1 MTTGLYKRRPLSFR
15 LYEIALRDSG
25 DQQLLQIS
33 RDLAIGLN
41 IEEMKKVQRYYIQ
54 RKRDPTD
61 LELQT
66 IGQTWSEHCYH
77 KTFKGEITAGQKKIK
92 SLFRTYIAKVTE
104 ELKPSWCFSVFEDNA
119 GIVDFD
125 RDFAI
130 AAKVETHNHP
140 SAIEPFGGA
149 ATGVGGVIR
158 DILGVWADPI
168 ACMDV
173 LGFGPLDF
181 DYGKLPP
188 GIKHPKYIYNGVI
201 AGIGTYGNNMGIPT
215 VNGAI
220 FFDESYVGNVVVYCG
235 CVGILPKTAYVRNI
249 KPDDVILLA
258 GGKTGRDGIHGVTF
272 ASAELTKESEEVSRP
287 AVQIANP
294 IEEEKLKRAILEIRD
309 RGLGSGIT
317 DLGGGGLS
325 SAVGERAHAA
335 NCGAHVELEKVPL
348 KYLGLAPWEIY
359 VSESQ
364 ERMLLSVP
372 EKNLRDVLSIFE
384 REDVEATPIGKFIDK
399 ESLIIDYEGHRVADI
414 STEFLF
420 NPPAIRR
427 KAWFTTALQKEPVF
441 KQPTD
446 FENTILQLLST
457 PNIASK
463 ETAVRS
469 YDHEVK
475 GNTAIKP
482 LQGEYAGPNDAAVI
496 KPLDDSLKG
505 IVVSC
510 GMNPDYGRINPY
522 WMAASNIDEA
532 IRNNTAV
539 GGRRIALLD
548 NFTWG
553 NPEKHDRLG
562 SLVQACQG
570 CYAIAK
576 GFEAPFISGKD
587 SLYNESPHGPITP
600 TLLIT
605 AIGVIPNVRRS
616 VTAELKVPGNAIYLV
631 GQTLP
636 ELGGSV
642 YYKLLGLLGKTVP
655 KVNVK
660 RAKNIVASMVK
671 AVDSGCLKACH
682 DASEGGLAVALAEMT
697 FASEL
702 GVDLWLKKVP
712 GSKNLTRDDV
722 VLFSESNSRFL
733 VEVDKTRTE
742 EFEHLMRGNVCELVG
757 IVKSERS
764 FTIYGV
770 NGRKLV
776 NADLAKLR
784 EAWKTPLGANSYEA

>member
-1 MTTGLYKRRPLSFR
+1 MTTGLYKRRPLSFS
-15 LYEIALRDSG
+15 LYEIALGAAR

-41 IEEMKKVQRYYIQ
+41 IEEMKKVQRYFTQ
-54 RKRDPTD
+54 KKRNPTD
-61 LELQT
+61 LELQA

-77 KTFKGEITAGQKKIK
+77 KTFKGEIVADQKKIK
-92 SLFRTYIAKVTE
+92 SPFRTYIARVTE
-104 ELKPSWCFSVFEDNA
+104 ELKHSWCFSVFEDNA

-125 RDFAI
+125 REFAI
-130 AAKVETHNHP
+130 AVKVETHNHP

-181 DYGKLPP
+181 DHAKLPS
-188 GIKHPKYIYNGVI
+188 GIKHPKYVYNGVI

-220 FFDESYVGNVVVYCG
+220 FFDESYTGNVVVYCG
-235 CVGILPKTAYVRNI
+235 CVGILPKAAYARNTEPNDI
-249 KPDDVILLA
+249 VLLA

-272 ASAELTKESEEVSRP
+272 ASTELTKESEEISRP

-294 IEEEKLKRAILEIRD
+294 IEEEKLKRAVLEIRD

-325 SAVGERAHAA
+325 SAVGERARAA
-335 NCGAHVELEKVPL
+335 NCGAYVELEKVSL
-348 KYLGLAPWEIY
+348 KYPGLAPWEIY

-364 ERMLLSVP
+364 ERMLLSIP
-372 EKNLRDVLSIFE
+372 ETNLRDVLSIFE
-384 REDVEATPIGKFIDK
+384 REDVEATPIGKFIDR
-399 ESLIIDYEGHRVADI
+399 ESLIIDYKGHRVADI
-414 STEFLF
+414 SIEFLF
-420 NPPAIRR
+420 DPPSIKR
-427 KAWFTTALQKEPVF
+427 KAQFATALQEEPVF

-446 FENTILQLLST
+446 MENTVLKLLST

-482 LQGEYAGPNDAAVI
+482 LQGKYAGPNDAAVI
-496 KPLDDSLKG
+496 KPLDDSLRG
-505 IVVSC
+505 VVVSC
-510 GMNPDYGRINPY
+510 GMNPGYGRISPY

-548 NFTWG
+548 NFAWG
-553 NPEKHDRLG
+553 NPEKPDRLG

-570 CYAIAK
+570 CYDIAG
-576 GFEAPFISGKD
+576 GFETPFISGKD
-587 SLYNESPHGPITP
+587 SLYNESPLGPVTP

-605 AIGVIPNVRRS
+605 AIGIIPDVRRA
-616 VTAELKVPGNAIYLV
+616 VTADLKAPGNSVYLV

-636 ELGGSV
+636 EVGGST

-655 KVNVK
+655 KVNAK
-660 RAKNIVASMVK
+660 RAKKTVDSMVK
-671 AVDSGCLKACH
+671 AIDSGCVKACH

-697 FASEL
+697 FASGL
-702 GVDLWLKKVP
+702 GVDLWLRKAP
-712 GSKNLTRDDV
+712 RSRSLTRDDMI
-722 VLFSESNSRFL
+722 LFSESNSRFI
-733 VEVDKTRTE
+733 VEVDRGRTE
-742 EFEHLMRGNVCELVG
+742 EFEHFMKGNICELVG
-757 IVKSERS
+757 RVKSERS
-764 FTIYGV
+764 FTIYDV
-770 NGRKLV
+770 DDRKLV
-776 NADLAKLR
+776 DADLAKLR
-784 EAWKTPLGANSYEA
+784 KAWKTPLGADSYEA